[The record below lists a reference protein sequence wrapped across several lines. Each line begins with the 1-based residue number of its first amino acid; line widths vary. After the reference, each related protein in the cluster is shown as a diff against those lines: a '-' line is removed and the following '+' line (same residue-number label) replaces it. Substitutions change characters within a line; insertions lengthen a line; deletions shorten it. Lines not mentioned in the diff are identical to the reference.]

1 MVITGDAVDCEYV
14 DVPGTSLRSHQ
25 ITQGMAAV
33 RVSCSSVIEPGP
45 NDVAF
50 LFDSSNTKVLAGV
63 ARIDVTPLPAGAP
76 APSAGLVAAGSGLDE
91 EEIADDVTG
100 ARTADPARF
109 YSSPSRTL
117 EAAPPGG

>member
-1 MVITGDAVDCEYV
+1 M
-14 DVPGTSLRSHQ
+14 PGTSLRSHQ

-63 ARIDVTPLPAGAP
+63 AKIDVTPLPAGAP
-76 APSAGLVAAGSGLDE
+76 APSAGLLAAGSGLDE
-91 EEIADDVTG
+91 EEIDDVTG
-100 ARTADPARF
+100 AGAADPARF
-109 YSSPSRTL
+109 HSSPSRTL